1 MSSLTVIQSKITKTE
16 MLPRSMPSIDG
27 MSVDKLSDLF
37 ISKLFSSDVS
47 YLYGAGDCIKEIK
60 RFDAVAMF
68 SDMKHF
74 MHAYEGDMVVFYSN
88 EIKLKFGGDD
98 LAMDYLQYLQLS
110 YMDMVVMSIFGDM
123 LRRKP
128 SQSECKPCHISDGYS
143 EEEKA
148 LLAKILDEC
157 HYQSVIW
164 RDTISSP
171 RELDEQGFVYI
182 LEDKKNNLVKIGMSK
197 NPKQRIRNVES
208 TSGRSFSKVFISDF
222 IYDYKRVE
230 VLAHEELSDHR
241 RIGEWFCCSYDE
253 ALSVVAGMVNQ
264 TPKPDDCDIRISDLI
279 KRYNRDVAKLFMTN
293 IMEGNSDTGLLIK

>member
-1 MSSLTVIQSKITKTE
+1 MSSLTVIQSKITNVDI
-16 MLPRSMPSIDG
+16 LPRSMPSIDG

-60 RFDAVAMF
+60 KFDAVAMF

-98 LAMDYLQYLQLS
+98 LAMDYLHYLQLS
-110 YMDMVVMSIFGDM
+110 YMDMVVMSIFKDM
-123 LRRKP
+123 IRRTP
-128 SQSECKPCHISDGYS
+128 SQSECKPFHISDGYN

-164 RDTISSP
+164 KDTINSP
-171 RELDEQGFVYI
+171 RELSEQGFVYI

-197 NPKQRIRNVES
+197 NPKQRIRNIES

-230 VLAHEELSDHR
+230 VLAHDELSDHR

-253 ALSVVAGMVNQ
+253 ALNTVSFIAAQ
-264 TPKPDDCDIRISDLI
+264 TPKPDDCQIKISSLI
-279 KRYNRDVAKLFMTN
+279 KRYNSDITSAFMVN
-293 IMEGNSDTGLLIK
+293 VMEGNADSGLLN